1 MTLLNPA
8 SYLPEFKP
16 FRASGVP
23 DELKGYTQWVC
34 WKLEQ
39 KSPDLAKKPTKIPYS
54 PFTGNK
60 SGSSEKF
67 RKSSWSNIDT
77 CCKAYQSG
85 AYGGVGFVVTDQ
97 DPFVVIDFDNCVSNG
112 VIHSDALHW
121 IRKLGGY
128 AEFSPSGTGVHI
140 ILRGKKPGDRCTNK
154 KGEYEIE
161 VYEKARF
168 ITITGHII
176 EDFAQIEENQDA
188 FSEFYFDKLHVA
200 EPDPKPVRKPV
211 DIGTIPADD
220 QELIK
225 LILASQQGAKFD
237 RLYSGDTSGYGNGSN
252 DGHSEA
258 DMALCMILAGWTRE
272 DPERIDRIFR
282 TSGLM
287 RPKWNRSA
295 GECSYGELTIR
306 NSIKRNTWVYEGKRG
321 RSSGADNTGA
331 NVVRISDAKKKN
343 STGSK
348 KLRTCHITESAF
360 QPDRPLYNPDN
371 LPWPNTGKYYT
382 INHKTGD
389 LHVGGT
395 DAEPGEI
402 IAQAPIWVHARA
414 KNLHKEY
421 SLVVKFFNYDQL
433 EMTLTFPT
441 ALLSDVGGMLGKQL
455 RALGMPMIAGKEKMV
470 NRYIDQMAKWCN
482 NTGWIAEKIGW
493 FEGTN
498 PPVFVLP
505 NMILRAAAPD
515 NEPEPEVFYQ
525 PVLLQDA
532 RSLTYKGTLKQ
543 WQDNVA
549 DKAKR
554 NPLLLFG
561 ILAGL
566 AGPFNKLAKGESGG
580 FHFCG
585 DTSCGKTSV
594 AQSSASVWGD
604 ASDPQYMAE
613 QTSIR
618 KWKATV
624 SGLEAYA
631 QLHNDIT
638 LCLDEIGGTRPEDI
652 SEAIYLLTGGIP
664 KGRSVV
670 DGGLKR
676 QPTWHTLL
684 ISTGE
689 LTIEQVLRQAGQE
702 QKGGLRHRMP
712 DIRCDTRD
720 CGVVYDEQLITR
732 AARAE
737 FVSEF
742 KDNCSQYYG
751 TAGPAFVSWI
761 LSQIQLKGLLEFSF
775 ELKDSV
781 RAYKER
787 LMEDINELPSEG
799 IRMINRLAIIGAAGL
814 CASHDDVRILNIAP
828 PLIDDAV
835 FTVRDL
841 WLDNMDAHKSEAE
854 RTIDYF
860 KHQVMQNFSCFIDLT
875 DYDAKPPYKILGY
888 RNNNYIMV
896 LTKSMD
902 ELCGMNPKSS
912 VLRELEKSGKIKL
925 GEVDKRTG
933 KRRLDDK
940 AYLNH
945 PKFPGRPRCFHIQ
958 RDFFD

>member
-1 MTLLNPA
+1 MTVLNPA
-8 SYLPEFKP
+8 VCLPHFKP
-16 FRASGVP
+16 FRAGGVP
-23 DELKGYTQWVC
+23 DELKGYAQWVC

-39 KSPDLAKKPTKIPYS
+39 KSEDPSKKPSKIPYS
-54 PFTGNK
+54 PLSGRK
-60 SGSSEKF
+60 SGSTEKF
-67 RKSSWSNIDT
+67 RNASWSDFDLV
-77 CCKAYQSG
+77 CKAYQSG
-85 AYGGVGFVVTDQ
+85 FYGGVGFAVTEQ
-97 DPFVVIDFDNCVSNG
+97 DPFVVIDFDHCVTDG
-112 VIHSDALHW
+112 VIHSDALGW

-128 AEFSPSGTGVHI
+128 AEISPSGTGVHI

-168 ITITGHII
+168 ITITGHVI
-176 EDFAQIEENQDA
+176 EDFSQVEENQDA
-188 FSEFYFDKLHVA
+188 LSDFYYEKLHVA
-200 EPDPKPVRKPV
+200 EPAPKPVRTPV
-211 DIGTIPADD
+211 DIGAIPDD
-220 QELIK
+220 DRDLIN
-225 LILASQQGAKFD
+225 LILASKQGPKFD
-237 RLYSGDTSGYGNGSN
+237 RLMSGDTSGYGNGEN
-252 DGHSEA
+252 AGHSEA
-258 DMALCMILAGWTRE
+258 DLALCMILAGWTRE
-272 DPERIDRIFR
+272 DPERMDRIFR
-282 TSGLM
+282 SSGLM

-306 NSIKRNTWVYEGKRG
+306 NAIKRNTWVYEGKQAKTVG
-321 RSSGADNTGA
+321 SENF
-331 NVVRISDAKKKN
+331 NVVPISDAKKKK
-343 STGSK
+343 SSGSK
-348 KLRTCHITESAF
+348 KLRTCHISESAF
-360 QPDRPLYNPDN
+360 QPDKPLFDERQ
-371 LPWPNTGKYYT
+371 LPWPSTGSYYH
-382 INHKTGD
+382 INPVTGD
-389 LHVGGT
+389 LHVGGSDT
-395 DAEPGEI
+395 EPGEI

-421 SLVVKFFNYDQL
+421 SLVVKFFNYDHL

-470 NRYIDQMAKWCN
+470 NRYIDQMAKWCS

-498 PPVFVLP
+498 PTVFVMP
-505 NMILRAAAPD
+505 NVILRTAAEDGQA
-515 NEPEPEVFYQ
+515 EPEVFYQ

-532 RSLTYKGTLKQ
+532 RSLTFKGTLQQ
-543 WQDNVA
+543 WQLMVA

-566 AGPFNKLAKGESGG
+566 AGPMNKLAKGESGG

-585 DTSCGKTSV
+585 DTSCGKTAI
-594 AQSSASVWGD
+594 AQAAASVWGD

-664 KGRSVV
+664 KGRSVA

-702 QKGGLRHRMP
+702 QKGGLRHRLP

-720 CGVVYDEQLITR
+720 FGVVYDPELTSR
-732 AARAE
+732 EVRSE

-761 LSQIQLKGLLEFSF
+761 LSQIQQKGLLEYSN
-775 ELKDSV
+775 ELKACVKD
-781 RAYKER
+781 YKQR
-787 LMEDINELPSEG
+787 LIADIPQLPSEG

-814 CASHDDVRILNIAP
+814 CASHPDVGILNISP

-835 FTVRDL
+835 FTIRDL

-854 RTIDYF
+854 RTIEYF
-860 KHQVMQNFSCFIDLT
+860 KHQVMVNFASFVDLT
-875 DYDAKPPYKILGY
+875 DYDAKAPYKILGY

-896 LTKSMD
+896 LTKAMD
-902 ELCGMNPKSS
+902 ELCGMHPKSS
-912 VLRELEKSGKIKL
+912 VLRELEKNGMIKL
-925 GEVDKRTG
+925 GEVDKKTG
-933 KRRLDDK
+933 KRRPDDK